1 MRLAPVTAPALVLA
15 ALVLAACGGTVIN
28 DMEAEDYLRG
38 TVEPPPGTR
47 IESVNCPDGVD
58 AERGETFECT
68 LETADGAEA
77 VVPMR
82 VLDERGTVEPAGP
95 VRTE

>member
-1 MRLAPVTAPALVLA
+1 MRRVLLTVTVPVLA
-15 ALVLAACGGTVIN
+15 ALALVACGGTVIN

-47 IESVNCPDGVD
+47 IEAVDCPDGVD

-68 LETADGAEA
+68 LETADGDEA
-77 VVPMR
+77 VVPLR
-82 VLDERGTVEPAGP
+82 VLDERGTVEPTGP
-95 VRTE
+95 VRAR